1 MVKKIS
7 KKSVDSQKFKDFQQV
22 ATNFVQGAKVAYDYE
37 YFQAA
42 GLLVIHSAIAL
53 ADSITVKLLSEK
65 CTGDNHYEVLNLM
78 QDALPKNKKNDQPLK
93 QFKNLIDHKNL
104 ISYTGDI
111 YYKKDVDKIM
121 KHYERFA
128 SWANSIL
135 ES

>member
-1 MVKKIS
+1 MVKKIT
-7 KKSVDSQKFKDFQQV
+7 KKSVDARKFKDFQHV
-22 ATNFVQGAKVAYDYE
+22 AINFIEGAKVAYEFE

-53 ADSITVKLLSEK
+53 ADAVTVKLLSEK
-65 CTGDNHYEVLNLM
+65 CAGENHYEVLNLM
-78 QDALPKNKKNDQPLK
+78 KDALPKNKNNNQPLK

-121 KHYERFA
+121 KHYERF
-128 SWANSIL
+128 SNWANSIL
-135 ES
+135 EQ